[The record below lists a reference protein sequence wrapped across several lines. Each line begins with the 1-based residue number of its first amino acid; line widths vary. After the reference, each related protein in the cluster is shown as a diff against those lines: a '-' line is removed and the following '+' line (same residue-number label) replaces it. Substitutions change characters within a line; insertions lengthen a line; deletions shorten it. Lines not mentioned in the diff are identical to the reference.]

1 MRHNRASAAGNC
13 GNERG
18 QSEHV
23 GRDPR
28 SVRVRVRVCVCV
40 CVCVRVHADCVYFHS
55 EKWNR
60 LKYTKKPA
68 GLCKDWRGRILSE
81 LPWRSGPWLSEPL
94 WLRQK
99 WGRVTSRAT
108 FLISLV
114 SMQRSILRTVE
125 MSMCSL
131 EMELS
136 HVVKLST
143 VARNRTQVNFKILK
157 ILLMMLSRRKK
168 RTWFKQ
174 TSCPQSWC
182 CVWNSGVLPKTAL
195 SGFVLDPDMKR
206 QGSGGRGWA
215 QAWKWWA
222 GFSIPA
228 VAAPKPNSDRI
239 VNLWSKLQSKQ
250 VHIER
255 YQVWLEVQSAL
266 KGICYWPETVCICPR
281 NWFH

>member
-94 WLRQK
+94 
-99 WGRVTSRAT
+99 
-108 FLISLV
+108 
-114 SMQRSILRTVE
+114 
-125 MSMCSL
+125 
-131 EMELS
+131 
-136 HVVKLST
+136 
-143 VARNRTQVNFKILK
+143 
-157 ILLMMLSRRKK
+157 
-168 RTWFKQ
+168 
-174 TSCPQSWC
+174 
-182 CVWNSGVLPKTAL
+182 
-195 SGFVLDPDMKR
+195 
-206 QGSGGRGWA
+206 
-215 QAWKWWA
+215 
-222 GFSIPA
+222 
-228 VAAPKPNSDRI
+228 
-239 VNLWSKLQSKQ
+239 
-250 VHIER
+250 
-255 YQVWLEVQSAL
+255 
-266 KGICYWPETVCICPR
+266 
-281 NWFH
+281 